1 MFRNRSNSILNRRRE
16 KKATAFLYSV
26 FRMVLLI
33 SIGYLVLYPVIVMI
47 SGSLK
52 TPAAYIDR
60 SIIYIPKSVTTEYYG
75 VAIKAIDYFN
85 SLKSTLINQMVS
97 AVLEIAVCSFIAYGM
112 ARFDFKGKSIF
123 NFLLILIILV
133 PTQMLIISMMMNY
146 SKFDIFG
153 IFGLLNKLTGIDLR
167 INLLNTVWTFYLP
180 SILGV
185 GLRAGIIIY
194 IYIQFFKGL
203 PKELEEAAWIDGAG
217 LFRTFFSI
225 AIPSSSVVFT
235 TVSIFAMVWHW
246 NEYFE
251 PIMFM
256 SKNFPLS
263 VKIYELENLI
273 EAIGVYDTYPQYS
286 TKKAACFIFILPVL
300 AVYLILQKKFVKSID
315 RVGITG

>member
-1 MFRNRSNSILNRRRE
+1 
-16 KKATAFLYSV
+16 
-26 FRMVLLI
+26 
-33 SIGYLVLYPVIVMI
+33 
-47 SGSLK
+47 
-52 TPAAYIDR
+52 
-60 SIIYIPKSVTTEYYG
+60 
-75 VAIKAIDYFN
+75 
-85 SLKSTLINQMVS
+85 
-97 AVLEIAVCSFIAYGM
+97 
-112 ARFDFKGKSIF
+112 
-123 NFLLILIILV
+123 
-133 PTQMLIISMMMNY
+133 MLIIPMMMNY

-203 PKELEEAAWIDGAG
+203 PKELEEAACIDGAG